1 MRNGETVGAAAIDT
15 TAKTYAAWVTDT
27 KAQVTATLV
36 YFDAYN
42 ALAAG
47 KTLALGELASDGF
60 TAAYTEIKSG
70 SGGTLTGPCVC
81 TAGNGC
87 NAYDF
92 TVTGESTVSTGD
104 YDNDLESLLS
114 FNSSASALAT
124 IGADGVAA
132 NALSVCAEKCS
143 AKLHWLLASTNLP
156 YTMIAA
162 SGNNNILTTSDAG
175 ASSTVMTDA

>member
-42 ALAAG
+42 ALANA
-47 KTLALGELASDGF
+47 KTLALGELASDGY

-70 SGGTLTGPCVC
+70 SGSTLTGPCVC

-92 TVTGESTVSTGD
+92 TVTG
-104 YDNDLESLLS
+104 
-114 FNSSASALAT
+114 
-124 IGADGVAA
+124 
-132 NALSVCAEKCS
+132 
-143 AKLHWLLASTNLP
+143 
-156 YTMIAA
+156 
-162 SGNNNILTTSDAG
+162 
-175 ASSTVMTDA
+175 